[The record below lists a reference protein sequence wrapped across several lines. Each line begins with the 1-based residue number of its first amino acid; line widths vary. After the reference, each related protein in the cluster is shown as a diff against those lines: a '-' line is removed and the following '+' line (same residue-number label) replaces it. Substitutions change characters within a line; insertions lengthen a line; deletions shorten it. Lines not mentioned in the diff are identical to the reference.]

1 LALKLRALAAMA
13 LPLPPKITQK
23 GSCETM
29 VVTVV
34 ALVTVRE
41 DRPVDLAAY
50 LEATTP
56 LLAKAG
62 ARIVKRFK
70 VNEVVAGRNPAQTV
84 VIVEYPD
91 RAAVDLVFGS
101 LEYQRIIPYR
111 DRAFSDYHVS
121 VVEG

>member
-1 LALKLRALAAMA
+1 
-13 LPLPPKITQK
+13 
-23 GSCETM
+23 M

-50 LEATTP
+50 LGATAP

-70 VNEVVAGRNPAQTV
+70 VNEVVAGRSPAQTV

-91 RAAVDLVFGS
+91 RAAVDLVFAS
-101 LEYQRIIPYR
+101 EEYKKIIPYR
-111 DRAFSDYHVS
+111 DRAFSNYHVR

>member
-1 LALKLRALAAMA
+1 
-13 LPLPPKITQK
+13 
-23 GSCETM
+23 M

-50 LEATTP
+50 LEATAP
-56 LLAKAG
+56 LLAKAR

-70 VNEVVAGRNPAQTV
+70 VNEIVAGRSPAQTV

-91 RAAVDLVFGS
+91 RTAVDLVFGS
-101 LEYQRIIPYR
+101 EEYQKIIPCR
-111 DRAFSDYHVS
+111 DRAFSEYHVS